1 MYACSL
7 YLKAQGC
14 KYGEVQDEINEEI
27 SARKSIF
34 VHTRSRNKEDCYSGE
49 NFNIYLSLWQGAKS
63 EFVFIPA
70 AVTKKEGD
78 NFIHFNFKIK
88 G

>member
-34 VHTRSRNKEDCYSGE
+34 IHTRSRNKEDCYSGE

-63 EFVFIPA
+63 EFVGYE
-70 AVTKKEGD
+70 TRRDKKGR
-78 NFIHFNFKIK
+78 
-88 G
+88 